1 MGDTLENEFIQL
13 MNVDAPDA
21 KAKCDTITVSARNA
35 ILLMAVLGGIGT
47 LLSLLLGVSI
57 SKMISWPVQKFT
69 MFAKMMA
76 VGDLDLGKYVDER
89 YKRVFLRKDE
99 IGGLRERV
107 QRGGAQHNRADKRD
121 PGDRDWRPDDG
132 GDDPV

>member
-1 MGDTLENEFIQL
+1 
-13 MNVDAPDA
+13 
-21 KAKCDTITVSARNA
+21 
-35 ILLMAVLGGIGT
+35 LGGIGT

-89 YKRVFLRKDE
+89 YKRVFLSSPFASAILSCPDF
-99 IGGLRERV
+99 GRV
-107 QRGGAQHNRADKRD
+107 IFR
-121 PGDRDWRPDDG
+121 
-132 GDDPV
+132 V